1 MGSRGSAPWGAS
13 VLWPQVLDGK
23 GAFVPHFPALP
34 GFPEQQGGAMPHA
47 GEKQRGAA
55 AAAGMPAL
63 EGLRG
68 AQAYLHP
75 RSLPIPA
82 VCLVSP
88 VLFTNTFL

>member
-1 MGSRGSAPWGAS
+1 MGREA
-13 VLWPQVLDGK
+13 L
-23 GAFVPHFPALP
+23 VPHFPALP
-34 GFPEQQGGAMPHA
+34 GFPRQQGGAMPRA

-63 EGLRG
+63 QGLRG

-75 RSLPIPA
+75 SSLPIPA
-82 VCLVSP
+82 VRLVSP

>member
-1 MGSRGSAPWGAS
+1 
-13 VLWPQVLDGK
+13 
-23 GAFVPHFPALP
+23 
-34 GFPEQQGGAMPHA
+34 MPRA

-63 EGLRG
+63 QGLRG

-75 RSLPIPA
+75 SSLPIPA
-82 VCLVSP
+82 VRLVSP